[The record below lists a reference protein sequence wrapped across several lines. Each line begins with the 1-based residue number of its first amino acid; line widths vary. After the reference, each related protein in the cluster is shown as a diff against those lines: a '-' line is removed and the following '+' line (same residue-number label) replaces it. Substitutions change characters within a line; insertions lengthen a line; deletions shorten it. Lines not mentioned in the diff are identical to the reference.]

1 VHTFHAKPTIFGGLN
16 TYLQPKPLL
25 MSTITG
31 LGHAFI
37 EGGYTRTLSALGY
50 RLALRKNAAVIFQ
63 NPDDM
68 QFFLERGWLSPS
80 KAKLIHGSGVDT
92 SEFRPNNGNNRANDP
107 VRVLMVTRLIWQ
119 KGVREYVAAAEALKE
134 AYPEAQ
140 FYLAGEWDEEHP
152 DGIPREWIQSSV
164 SRGSIKF
171 LGYLEKMPE
180 ELRRADIFVLPS
192 YREGLPRVLL
202 EASACGLPVITTDTP
217 GCRDAVLDGVT
228 GILIPS
234 RDHRALA
241 EAIRKLIESPNL
253 RKQMGQQG
261 RGLIEDRH
269 DIKAITGQYLDLYAS
284 LGVGI

>member
-1 VHTFHAKPTIFGGLN
+1 V
-16 TYLQPKPLL
+16 
-25 MSTITG
+25 
-31 LGHAFI
+31 
-37 EGGYTRTLSALGY
+37 
-50 RLALRKNAAVIFQ
+50 
-63 NPDDM
+63 
-68 QFFLERGWLSPS
+68 
-80 KAKLIHGSGVDT
+80 
-92 SEFRPNNGNNRANDP
+92 
-107 VRVLMVTRLIWQ
+107 
-119 KGVREYVAAAEALKE
+119 AEALKE

-140 FYLAGEWDEEHP
+140 FYLAGEWDEAHP
-152 DGIPREWIQSSV
+152 DGIPKEWIQSSV

-202 EASACGLPVITTDTP
+202 EASASGLPVITTDTP

-228 GILIPS
+228 GILIPP
-234 RDHRALA
+234 RDHQALA